1 MAEVFRGIDGK
12 FFFAGNRQ
20 AKTSN
25 WTVEASV
32 NLLDKTELGDHAV
45 GNLADLKSYT
55 GTATIIYYKED
66 TSISNLLGRVFKT
79 GAVEPAEA
87 EFRWGDGDTLRLIKF
102 SAIITSASIAVAPGE
117 VARAEVSFTAD
128 GDLTSVTV

>member
-1 MAEVFRGIDGK
+1 MADVFKGSDGK
-12 FFFAGNRQ
+12 FFFANNRQ
-20 AKTSN
+20 TKVSN

-32 NLLDKTELGDHAV
+32 NLLDKTELGDNAI

-55 GTATIIYYKED
+55 GTATIIYYKDD
-66 TSISNLLGRVFKT
+66 TKISDLLGRIFKT

-87 EFRWGDGDTLRLIKF
+87 EFQWGDRLIKF
-102 SAIITSASIAVAPGE
+102 NAIITSASLAVAPGE

>member
-87 EFRWGDGDTLRLIKF
+87 EFRWGDRLIKF
-102 SAIITSASIAVAPGE
+102 NAIITSASIAVAPGE

-128 GDLTSVTV
+128 GDLTTVTV

>member
-1 MAEVFRGIDGK
+1 MADVFRGIDGK

-20 AKTSN
+20 ARTSN

-32 NLLDKTELGDHAV
+32 NLLDKTELGDHAI

-66 TSISNLLGRVFKT
+66 TSISNLLGRVFKE

-87 EFRWGDGDTLRLIKF
+87 EFRWGDRLIKF
-102 SAIITSASIAVAPGE
+102 NAIITSASIAVAPGE

-128 GDLTSVTV
+128 GDLTTATL

>member
-1 MAEVFRGIDGK
+1 MADVFRGVDGK

-32 NLLDKTELGDHAV
+32 NLLDKTELGNHAI

-66 TSISNLLGRVFKT
+66 NSISNLLGRVFKT

-87 EFRWGDGDTLRLIKF
+87 EFRWRRRYPQ
-102 SAIITSASIAVAPGE
+102 AN
-117 VARAEVSFTAD
+117 
-128 GDLTSVTV
+128 

>member
-1 MAEVFRGIDGK
+1 MADVFRGVDGK

-32 NLLDKTELGDHAV
+32 NLLDKTELGNVAV

-66 TSISNLLGRVFKT
+66 TSISNLLGRVFKE

-87 EFRWGDGDTLRLIKF
+87 EFRWGDRLIKF
-102 SAIITSASIAVAPGE
+102 NAIITSASIAVAPGE